1 MPCEKVLTCRAKRS
15 QDDRDAEAR
24 RYHKDTSTLS
34 VKERLAAKAKRE
46 QMLLDSFNKEVE
58 LVFEDELVIE
68 EFSRRPS
75 HVAQHD
81 IMERLLCSPSPGA
94 RSAGDLLRQQ
104 YPEQK
109 MGMHSHSPHATFHR
123 HASGNFRDERP
134 MSEPTGLE
142 ANEADYDDLQRD
154 SGSDASDEDDFDSD

>member
-1 MPCEKVLTCRAKRS
+1 MNVVAAKQPHMTS
-15 QDDRDAEAR
+15 YFVHDAA
-24 RYHKDTSTLS
+24 TMLQ
-34 VKERLAAKAKRE
+34 ERLAAKAKRE
-46 QMLLDSFNKEVE
+46 QMLLDSFNKEE
-58 LVFEDELVIE
+58 EMVFEDDFVIE
-68 EFSRRPS
+68 DFSRRPS

-81 IMERLLCSPSPGA
+81 IVERLSCSPSPGA

-109 MGMHSHSPHATFHR
+109 TELRSHSPRTTFQR
-123 HASGNFRDERP
+123 HASSIFRDERP

-154 SGSDASDEDDFDSD
+154 SGSDASDEEDFDSD

>member
-1 MPCEKVLTCRAKRS
+1 MNVVAAKQPHMTS
-15 QDDRDAEAR
+15 CFVHDAA
-24 RYHKDTSTLS
+24 TMLQ
-34 VKERLAAKAKRE
+34 ERLAAKAKRE
-46 QMLLDSFNKEVE
+46 QMLLDSFNKEEE
-58 LVFEDELVIE
+58 LVFEDDFVIE
-68 EFSRRPS
+68 DFSRRPS

-81 IMERLLCSPSPGA
+81 IMERLSCSPSPGA

-109 MGMHSHSPHATFHR
+109 MELRSHSPRTTFQR
-123 HASGNFRDERP
+123 HASSNFRDERP

-154 SGSDASDEDDFDSD
+154 SGSDDSDEEDFDSD